1 MSNFKLNTV
10 DCIFTPSESE
20 NNLILVE
27 SINETFFDVFECT
40 IDGKTFI
47 FEKLGEENGLP
58 LVLCDIIKDGKHYV
72 TEALLKTD
80 KEGGIFINESLMHG
94 VIEQQKILK
103 PANEPNLIEESKLKE
118 LSKTKDNTDTSA
130 EVNTL
135 IAETITRYNEKKV
148 QEKMNDYTNIYQSRL
163 DEFENKK
170 KEFLSV
176 IDKEFED
183 RVKTFNKEIDTKLY
197 DFFKLNE
204 QDNKF
209 LVFNETEKLRESVS
223 DISEKF
229 KLELKNVKEFSKENI
244 NRIFDNKSKE
254 IYEKIYQHTD
264 KIIEQNKQTISENIN
279 KLSNTFTKELNE
291 LKLLKSKIPAI
302 DKGAIERQ
310 NKKFKSILEHV
321 NSKFNQL
328 NKKVKLISESK
339 NDEYNELLAA
349 VNNKEVVEYK
359 TILKE
364 KIETAELNSVKS
376 ELLNELNG
384 NIQNEVRGM
393 KRYAE
398 MSAGGGT
405 NAVQYANGG
414 TMNGNLNVNGELK
427 ADTILATTLLSAT
440 TMDINFELSGFSVTG
455 DVSASGGLSASKIT
469 STGGI
474 GFQTTKTGAG
484 VTIKGDDGNGPGF
497 YISKYTD
504 GTDGP
509 RQGQFYHSANNLFI
523 NSIAGNDTHGDIQ
536 LATGD
541 INNGPVERVTIKGDT
556 GRVGIGDTTP
566 SEMLEVTGNIKASGN
581 LSATNITVTDDLSA
595 GDIIKG
601 KRLNIGTGNLFVDD
615 GSSTGSAF
623 VKIGAYGSGNFF
635 GKEGSVNGAAFSLGV
650 GTAGKIVEDMKIDTF
665 ALSGAGLVNKTTNPV
680 ILVPSPGA
688 NKYIVPVSIQVYKS
702 QIGGLRVAW
711 GVSPAAIS
719 IGVFASS
726 DTTGVF
732 SQLTALP
739 RSTALIAGDWLYN
752 RNQGPDTTKRI
763 ISNRALAFRT
773 SSNITS
779 NSSADV
785 YYLKIRYMVMSE
797 DGDFKSIGNLQ
808 IKDS

>member
-10 DCIFTPSESE
+10 DCTFTPSESE
-20 NNLILVE
+20 NNIILVE
-27 SINETFFDVFECT
+27 SINETFFDVFECS

-47 FEKLGEENGLP
+47 FEKIGEENSLP

-103 PANEPNLIEESKLKE
+103 PVHEPNIIEESKLKE
-118 LSKTKDNTDTSA
+118 LSKTKDNADTSA

-135 IAETITRYNEKKV
+135 IAETITRYNEGKV

-176 IDKEFED
+176 IDEEFED

-209 LVFNETEKLRESVS
+209 LIFNEAEKLRESVS

-229 KLELKNVKEFSKENI
+229 KLELKNIKEFSKENI
-244 NRIFDNKSKE
+244 NRIIENKSEE
-254 IYEKIYQHTD
+254 IYEKISQHTG
-264 KIIEQNKQTISENIN
+264 KLIEQNKQTISENIN
-279 KLSNTFTKELNE
+279 NLSNTFSEELNQ
-291 LKLLKSKIPAI
+291 LKLIKDKIPATDNNI
-302 DKGAIERQ
+302 IEKQ

-339 NDEYNELLAA
+339 NDEYNQLLAA

-359 TILKE
+359 TILRE
-364 KIETAELNSVKS
+364 KIETAELSSVKS

-455 DVSASGGLSASKIT
+455 DISANGNITAGGVT
-469 STGGI
+469 ST
-474 GFQTTKTGAG
+474 
-484 VTIKGDDGNGPGF
+484 DD
-497 YISKYTD
+497 ISA
-504 GTDGP
+504 
-509 RQGQFYHSANNLFI
+509 R
-523 NSIAGNDTHGDIQ
+523 
-536 LATGD
+536 
-541 INNGPVERVTIKGDT
+541 
-556 GRVGIGDTTP
+556 
-566 SEMLEVTGNIKASGN
+566 
-581 LSATNITVTDDLSA
+581 
-595 GDIIKG
+595 DIIKSS
-601 KRLNIGTGNLFVDD
+601 RLNVGSGNLFVDD
-615 GSSTGSAF
+615 GTSSGNAF
-623 VKIGAYGSGNFF
+623 VKIGAYGAGNFF
-635 GKEGSVNGAAFSLGV
+635 GKEGSVNGATFSLGV
-650 GTAGKIVEDMKIDTF
+650 GSAGKIVEDMRIDTF
-665 ALSGAGLVNKTTNPV
+665 ALSGAGLVNKYSNPV
-680 ILVPSPGA
+680 VLVTSPGV
-688 NKYIVPVSIQVYKS
+688 NKYIVPVSMQVYKS
-702 QIGGLRVAW
+702 QSGSTRIPWPAGAGATAFGIGT
-711 GVSPAAIS
+711 
-719 IGVFASS
+719 FANSGN
-726 DTTGVF
+726 TGVF
-732 SQLTALP
+732 SGITALP
-739 RSTALIAGDWLYN
+739 RPTAIVDGDWLYT
-752 RNQGPDTTKRI
+752 RNQGPDTQNRI
-763 ISNRALAFRT
+763 ISNRDLCLKGFSNM
-773 SSNITS
+773 SSNTS
-779 NSSADV
+779 TDV
-785 YYLKIRYMVMSE
+785 IYLKVRYMVMSE
-797 DGDFKSIGNLQ
+797 DGDFKSIANLQ